1 MLRLCLGTAQF
12 GLDYGI
18 SNEFGK
24 IGHSS
29 AQEIVDLAIQND
41 VRTFD
46 TAPAYGDAED
56 VLGNALPAH
65 AASDRHENGEPR
77 QCDPNRGR

>member
-29 AQEIVDLAIQND
+29 AQKSSIWLFKMTSEPLIPPGQ
-41 VRTFD
+41 
-46 TAPAYGDAED
+46 GGAED
-56 VLGNALPAH
+56 VLEARYGLAP
-65 AASDRHENGEPR
+65 
-77 QCDPNRGR
+77 